1 MERLEAA
8 MAKARAARGARL
20 GGRSE
25 GAGEGLGGAGL
36 EVTGVSG
43 LRRQAPKGAA
53 REAEARPDL
62 SVLPSLEITPALA
75 RRKRLNALLGPEF
88 STPYDI
94 LRSRVVRQMKEA
106 GWKRLA
112 VTSPTTQCG
121 KSTISL
127 NLALSLARYGQFRIL
142 LMDFD
147 LRRPTMAS
155 LLDLRD
161 APDITGLLRGGG
173 RLRDHAY
180 RYGSNLAICPNRAAV
195 QASAELLQS
204 ETVLATLDRLEAEWQ
219 PDFMIFDTPPMQGN
233 DDNLGFLPQVDCALV
248 VAAAGSTSLA
258 QVDRTEEEV
267 SQLTN
272 VLGVVLNKCRY
283 TDRNTGF
290 DQSYY

>member
-25 GAGEGLGGAGL
+25 GAGL

-43 LRRQAPKGAA
+43 LRRQVPKVAA
-53 REAEARPDL
+53 KGAEARPDL
-62 SVLPSLEITPALA
+62 TALPSLEITPALA

-147 LRRPTMAS
+147 LRRPSMAS
-155 LLDLRD
+155 LMGLRD
-161 APDITGLLRGGG
+161 VPDITGLLRGGG

-180 RYGSNLAICPNRAAV
+180 RYGNNLAICPNRAAV